1 MRISI
6 RHETRYFYSR
16 SVFIEPHLVRLVPRS
31 TPGVRVHSHTL
42 YVDPDPAGRCVA
54 LDMDG
59 NHYHQLWFGDLT
71 DQMTLVAES
80 EVERRPFDPLNFI
93 LHPVANA
100 QLPVTYPSAV
110 LPLIQ
115 AYMPR
120 CANTI
125 PSTAFATD
133 IAQEVG
139 HETVPFLLHLT
150 QRISQMCERVDRP
163 DGAPFSPEK
172 TLRELKGSCRD
183 LAVLFIDACRAVGLP
198 ARFVSGYV
206 LDETSDDS
214 RELHAWAEVYLPG
227 AGWRGFDPSSGIAT
241 GNEHLALAA
250 GRVSSLAAAVEGTI
264 RGSDVRTRMEANI
277 QQTRHEIPR

>member
-1 MRISI
+1 MKIFIS
-6 RHETRYFYSR
+6 HETRYFYSR
-16 SVFIEPHLVRLVPRS
+16 SVFIEPHIVRLVPRA
-31 TPGVRVHSHTL
+31 TPAVRVYSHTL
-42 YVDPDPAGRCVA
+42 RIDPEPSGHCVG
-54 LDMDG
+54 LDTDG
-59 NHYHQLWFGDLT
+59 NHYHELWFGDLS
-71 DQMTLVAES
+71 DRLTLVAES

-93 LHPVANA
+93 LHPLSNT

-110 LPLIQ
+110 HPLIQ

-139 HETVPFLLHLT
+139 HETVPFLLRLT
-150 QRISQMCERVDRP
+150 QRISQMCERIDRP
-163 DGAPFSPEK
+163 DGAPYAPDK

-183 LAVLFIDACRAVGLP
+183 LSVLFIDACRAVGLP

-250 GRVSSLAAAVEGTI
+250 GRVSALAAPVEGTI
-264 RGSDVRTRMEANI
+264 RGSDVRTRMEASI
-277 QQTRHEIPR
+277 QQSREVLP